1 MRFIIRIIANVGACI
16 FLMIL
21 CLFITNE
28 LIAGGILGIFVY
40 AILNFVLL
48 YTVNRLF
55 NKIKFLK
62 LSPDKSLLSIT
73 IGVFIVGFEF
83 WFKWIFS
90 TYYYADNILEE
101 IGQYF
106 DEIFAVDCLIMF
118 VLSILLN
125 FILKKDKIKFLK
137 E

>member
-1 MRFIIRIIANVGACI
+1 
-16 FLMIL
+16 MIL

-28 LIAGGILGIFVY
+28 LIAGGILGIFVC

-55 NKIKFLK
+55 NKIKFLE

-90 TYYYADNILEE
+90 DYYYADNILEE
-101 IGQYF
+101 IGRYF

>member
-1 MRFIIRIIANVGACI
+1 
-16 FLMIL
+16 MIL